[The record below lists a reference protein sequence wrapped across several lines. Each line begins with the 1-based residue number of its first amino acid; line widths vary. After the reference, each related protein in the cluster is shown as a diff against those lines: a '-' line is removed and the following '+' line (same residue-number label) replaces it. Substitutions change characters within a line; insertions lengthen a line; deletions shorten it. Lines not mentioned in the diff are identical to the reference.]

1 MTDYLD
7 TVIDFNQPTVANAF
21 DELPLWAAR
30 FGALLL
36 DNLPFARDITALDV
50 GPGTGFPLFELA
62 HRFGESCRF
71 IAVDPWKAAL
81 DRAATKRRYY
91 QWLKQVWLIQGDAAR
106 LPLPDA
112 SVSLIT
118 SNLGINNFDDPPA
131 VMAECVRVAKRG
143 ARLALTTNLTGHM
156 REFYAVFA
164 DVLRDFGNPQY
175 EERLGAN
182 EAHRGTVE
190 SVRALIEG
198 GGFQV
203 ARVIQE
209 PFPIR
214 YADGSAMLRHSLT
227 RIGFLPA
234 WRAVVD
240 PADEQAVFA
249 ELEKRLNTLAAE
261 QGELRVTI
269 PMLYLEAVRA

>member
-7 TVIDFNQPTVANAF
+7 TVIDFNQPDVANAF
-21 DELPLWAAR
+21 DELPYWASR

-36 DNLPFARDITALDV
+36 DNLPFARDIIVLDV

-71 IAVDPWKAAL
+71 IGIDPWRAAL
-81 DRAATKRRYY
+81 NRAMTKRRYY
-91 QWLKQVWLIQGDAAR
+91 QWLKQVYLIPGDAAR
-106 LPLPDA
+106 LPLPNE
-112 SVSLIT
+112 SIGLIT

-131 VMAECVRVAKRG
+131 VMAECARVAKMG
-143 ARLALTTNLTGHM
+143 ARLALTTNITGHM

-164 DVLRDFGNPQY
+164 DVLRDFGNQEY
-175 EERLGAN
+175 EERLAAN

-190 SVRALIEG
+190 TVRALIEG

-203 ARVIQE
+203 ARVIQDS
-209 PFPIR
+209 FPIR
-214 YADGSAMLRHSLT
+214 YADGSALLRHSLT

-234 WRAVVD
+234 WREVVN
-240 PADEQAVFA
+240 PEDEQTVFA
-249 ELEKRLNTLAAE
+249 ELERRLNAAAAE

-269 PMLYLEAVRA
+269 PMLYLEAVRG

>member
-7 TVIDFNQPTVANAF
+7 IAIDYTQPAVANAF

-36 DNLPFARDITALDV
+36 DNLPFARGITVLDV

-71 IAVDPWKAAL
+71 IGIDPWKAAL

-91 QWLKQVWLIQGDAAR
+91 QWLNQLYLVRGDAAR

-112 SVSLIT
+112 SIGLIT

-131 VMAECVRVAKRG
+131 VVAECARVARRG
-143 ARLALTTNLTGHM
+143 ARLALTTNITGHM

-164 DVLRDFGNPQY
+164 AVLRDFGNHAY
-175 EERLGAN
+175 EERLAAN
-182 EAHRGTVE
+182 EAHRGTVD

-209 PFPIR
+209 SFPIR

-234 WRAVVD
+234 WRAVVN
-240 PADEQAVFA
+240 PADEQVVFA
-249 ELEKRLNTLAAE
+249 ELEKRLNALAAE

-269 PMLYLEAVRA
+269 PMVYMEAVRG

>member
-7 TVIDFNQPTVANAF
+7 SVIDFNQPAVANAF
-21 DELPLWAAR
+21 DELPLWASR

-36 DNLPFARDITALDV
+36 DNLPFVRDITVLDV

-71 IAVDPWKAAL
+71 IGLDPWKAAL
-81 DRAATKRRYY
+81 DRAMTKRRYY
-91 QWLKQVWLIQGDAAR
+91 QWLKHLYLIQGDASR

-112 SVSLIT
+112 SVGLIT

-131 VMAECVRVAKRG
+131 AMTECARVAQRG
-143 ARLALTTNLTGHM
+143 ARLVLTTNITGHM
-156 REFYAVFA
+156 REFYTVFA
-164 DVLRDFGNPQY
+164 AVLRDFGNYEY
-175 EERLGAN
+175 EERLAAN

-203 ARVIQE
+203 ARVIRE
-209 PFPIR
+209 SFPIR
-214 YADGSAMLRHSLT
+214 YADGSALLRHSLT

-240 PADEQAVFA
+240 PADEQTVFA
-249 ELEKRLNTLAAE
+249 ELEKRLNVLAAE

-269 PMLYLEAVRA
+269 PMLYVEAVRG